1 MLPLVVAAAHPAPAP
16 CNQSGSQRTDPFTA
30 AEVIKDS
37 TADLKRGNCKRCAK
51 LLIEFPNVVFGP
63 RSTDTP
69 ARLEVGGPLREWLS
83 APNQRTGHL

>member
-1 MLPLVVAAAHPAPAP
+1 M
-16 CNQSGSQRTDPFTA
+16 R
-30 AEVIKDS
+30 E
-37 TADLKRGNCKRCAK
+37 
-51 LLIEFPNVVFGP
+51 LLIEFPNVGFGP